1 MKDRQRW
8 RAEEDTLLRAYV
20 KQYGPR
26 EWHLVS
32 QRMNTTINRDAK
44 SCLERWKNYLK
55 PGIKKG
61 SLAEEEQRLVIQLQ
75 AKHGNKW
82 KKIAAEVP
90 GRTAKR
96 LGKWWEVFKEK
107 QQREQKE
114 NNRMMHPIEEGKY
127 DQILETFAEKIV
139 KERTSSALLI
149 AGSNNGFLHTEVPA
163 HSPSVLPP
171 WLSNSNTSTNLQPL
185 SPSVTLSLSSSTV
198 TTSPP
203 IPQLQ
208 PERSIESTSFSIS
221 SLPSH
226 GTGYAHGEAIIISE
240 LLDCCRELMDG
251 HQAWLAHKKESAWRL
266 KRLELQ
272 LDSEKTNRRREKME
286 EIESKISFL
295 MEEQKAALERIQE
308 EYQEQ
313 LAWVRR
319 DVEAKEMK
327 LAEQWVRKH
336 HQLYTVVEQMRVQAS
351 PALRDRALSGCTHS
365 QTGCPFT
372 GFPSL
377 GPC

>member
-1 MKDRQRW
+1 MKERQRW
-8 RAEEDTLLRAYV
+8 RAEEDALLRAYV

-32 QRMNTTINRDAK
+32 QRMNTPLNRDAK

-61 SLAEEEQRLVIQLQ
+61 SLTEEEQKLVIQLQ

-114 NNRMMHPIEEGKY
+114 NNRAVHPTDEGKY

-139 KERTSSALLI
+139 KEWASPAFLM
-149 AGSNNGFLHTEVPA
+149 AGSNNGYLHADVPNTLSSTA
-163 HSPSVLPP
+163 LPP
-171 WLSNSNTSTNLQPL
+171 WLSNSNGSTNLRPS
-185 SPSVTLSLSSSTV
+185 SPSVTLSLSPSTV
-198 TTSPP
+198 
-203 IPQLQ
+203 
-208 PERSIESTSFSIS
+208 STSFSLS

-226 GTGYAHGEAIIISE
+226 GPFPTSGEAMIMSE
-240 LLDCCRELMDG
+240 LVECCRELEEG
-251 HQAWLAHKKESAWRL
+251 HRAWVAHKKEAAWRL

-272 LDSEKTNRRREKME
+272 LDSEKATRMREKME
-286 EIESKISFL
+286 EIESKINAL
-295 MEEQKAALERIQE
+295 REEEKATLEKIE
-308 EYQEQ
+308 KEHQEQ
-313 LAWVRR
+313 LAGLRSDTESR
-319 DVEAKEMK
+319 EMK
-327 LAEQWVRKH
+327 LSELWATKH
-336 HQLYTVVEQMRVQAS
+336 QPLVELVERMR
-351 PALRDRALSGCTHS
+351 S
-365 QTGCPFT
+365 QP
-372 GFPSL
+372 
-377 GPC
+377 